1 VNMLTKS
8 KKQNTSAKRA
18 PRTNISECPM
28 CLIHAKG
35 DKATQAEIT
44 RLRNRV
50 ATLEIERDNAQQAA
64 WAANEDVRRIRSGR
78 GI

>member
-1 VNMLTKS
+1 MSTKS
-8 KKQNTSAKRA
+8 KKVTTSAKHGR
-18 PRTNISECPM
+18 RMTISECPM

-50 ATLEIERDNAQQAA
+50 AALEIERDNAQQAA